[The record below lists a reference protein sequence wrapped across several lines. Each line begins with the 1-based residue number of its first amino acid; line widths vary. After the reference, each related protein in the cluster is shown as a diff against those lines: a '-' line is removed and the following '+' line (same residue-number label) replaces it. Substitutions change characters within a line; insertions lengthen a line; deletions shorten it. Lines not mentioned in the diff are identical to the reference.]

1 MEEWYLAHRSR
12 IWTTIIWP
20 NGNPQGIFTVSPL
33 FEVFRLTKL
42 LQYVEYHQ
50 GGVPGRRPI
59 RTGADTLET
68 FNEIPLVDMTDMD
81 SPSLTA
87 RQAVADNVAK
97 ACSDVGFFYA
107 LNHSVPQDVIDDA
120 FEAIAKYFSQPE
132 EAKMETHIHKRP
144 DFRGFE
150 PLFETKLD
158 PRSRGDM
165 KESFLAGFD
174 ETDGSQNLPFPP
186 VTDKPPR
193 NIWPAD
199 NDVFRQTLTRYYNHL
214 HDFSKQLLRIFAL
227 ALGIEETFFDSMVTF
242 PMAFVRPLHYPP
254 QETSSGNEPGI
265 AAHTDFAAFTVLCQ
279 DTVEALEVLN
289 KNGVWIPA
297 PPIPRTFVINIADYL
312 QLLTNHRF
320 ESTVHRVVN
329 KTGKER
335 YSIPFFF
342 VFNEDAELEVL
353 PSCRKEGVQYE
364 KKRTGTYIKERLTV
378 SRYKH
383 PGQPVE

>member
-1 MEEWYLAHRSR
+1 
-12 IWTTIIWP
+12 
-20 NGNPQGIFTVSPL
+20 
-33 FEVFRLTKL
+33 
-42 LQYVEYHQ
+42 
-50 GGVPGRRPI
+50 
-59 RTGADTLET
+59 
-68 FNEIPLVDMTDMD
+68 MTNMA
-81 SPSLTA
+81 SPSLAA
-87 RQAVADNVAK
+87 RQAVADKVAK
-97 ACSDVGFFYA
+97 ACSNVGFFYA
-107 LNHSVPQDVIDDA
+107 QNHPVPQDIIDET
-120 FEAIAKYFSQPE
+120 FEAIARYFSQAE
-132 EAKMETHIHKRP
+132 EVKMENHIHKRP

-150 PLFETKLD
+150 PMFETKLD
-158 PRSRGDM
+158 PNTRGDM

-174 ETDGSQNLPFPP
+174 ETDGRQNLPFSP

-193 NIWPAD
+193 NNWPAN
-199 NDVFRQTLTRYYNHL
+199 NDAFRGTLTEYYNHL
-214 HDFSKQLLRIFAL
+214 HDFSKKLLRIFAL
-227 ALGIEETFFDSMVTF
+227 ALGIEENFFDRIATF

-254 QETSSGNEPGI
+254 QETIDGNEPGI

-279 DTVEALEVLN
+279 DKVEALEVLN

-353 PSCRKEGVQYE
+353 PSCKEDGVQYE
-364 KKRTGTYIKERLTV
+364 KKRTGTYIKERLTL

-383 PGQPVE
+383 PGQKSE